1 MQICMKKLPFSI
13 NKSTHAKP
21 QRHSSHLTCRLNANK
36 QTNTVRKIM
45 EIMSLW
51 VNSIHIQLNVH
62 IITVLTKGGQVETWL
77 TWPIAPPLMYILPE
91 ISGHHTA
98 LSCNWNV
105 WVAIFFSVPSLRTK
119 NNKNIFNKNKGR
131 CRDIKTQKHANK
143 VGRLMYL
150 LFLFSLNGVN
160 IFCRLQK

>member
-51 VNSIHIQLNVH
+51 VNSIYIQLNVH

-105 WVAIFFSVPSLRTK
+105 WVAIFFSVPYVQR
-119 NNKNIFNKNKGR
+119 I
-131 CRDIKTQKHANK
+131 IKTFSIRIKED
-143 VGRLMYL
+143 VGTSKPKSMQTRL
-150 LFLFSLNGVN
+150 GG
-160 IFCRLQK
+160 